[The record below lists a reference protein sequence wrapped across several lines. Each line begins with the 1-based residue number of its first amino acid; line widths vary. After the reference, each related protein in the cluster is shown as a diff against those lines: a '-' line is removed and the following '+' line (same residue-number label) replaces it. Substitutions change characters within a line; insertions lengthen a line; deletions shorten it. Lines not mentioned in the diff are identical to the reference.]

1 MLVYPHRPHLARRG
15 ARGFTLV
22 ELLVVIGIIAL
33 LISILLP
40 SLNAAREQA
49 RTVKCLA
56 NLQQLGLAAVMYTQ
70 NNNGHILPAD
80 IDLGGPYAD
89 ASFGRNWND
98 TWATILVADNYVPYP
113 RGLLPDNPPGLDN
126 IFGCPSGILE
136 MSAITHTSVDVP
148 NSRKDSRGAMGYL
161 HQSGPAPKGREPGL
175 NVFSWYGIN
184 GTSVSTTPSS
194 PPSERNIGRWIP
206 CKRITGSPRATKGWI
221 RINQIKKPTQLA
233 FLFDGLLGLNYTG
246 NANRINARHIRQ
258 SVTNVAFFD
267 GHAESV
273 PTKSIPGGDKDAR
286 TGDGNAPFGDP
297 DSPGNANK
305 YSHPLWRMDQ

>member
-1 MLVYPHRPHLARRG
+1 MLVHPRRPIASRQR

-49 RTVKCLA
+49 RITKCLA

-70 NNNGHILPAD
+70 NHKGYVIPAD
-80 IDLGGPYAD
+80 IDLQEGGYAD
-89 ASFGRNWND
+89 PSFGRNWTD
-98 TWATILVADNYVPYP
+98 TWATILVADKYLPYP
-113 RGLLPDNPPGLDN
+113 RGLLPSQPPGLDN
-126 IFGCPSGILE
+126 VFGCPSGILE

-148 NSRKDSRGAMGYL
+148 NTRKDSRGAMGYL
-161 HQSGPAPKGREPGL
+161 HQSGPKGLEDGL
-175 NVFSWYGIN
+175 NVFVWYGIN
-184 GTSVSTTPSS
+184 GASNPDDTVIPS
-194 PPSERNIGRWIP
+194 
-206 CKRITGSPRATKGWI
+206 KRIMRVTAPAGSKSTRGWT
-221 RINQIKKPTQLA
+221 RINQIRKPTQLA

-246 NANRINARHIRQ
+246 NANRINGRHSRQ

-273 PTKSIPGGDKDAR
+273 RTKGIPGGDGDAR
-286 TGDGNAPFGDP
+286 TDGGGTPF
-297 DSPGNANK
+297 SLANANK